1 MENKTKELKNLD
13 VFELGKDTYNFH
25 YNNLK
30 ASKKS
35 LKNYITIIDLFTKS
49 IKDHLDSIKK
59 VFKETKKYIPGDKPY
74 NYLTKFEI
82 LMKIHYNNNKK
93 FLEMFSSSFDTLKKS
108 INNVMN
114 NIGDYLSFSQKLAI
128 NIKNTSES
136 YFPKY
141 DKLIESLEETEIAII
156 EEYTKK
162 KYRIVLNKQK
172 NKDKDKDKCAKES
185 LVLERDYLNSEEEI
199 KEKANNYIDEYNNNL
214 KSIKPKMN
222 NLNEDTKN
230 EIKNIFEKMKN
241 NYSNLINS
249 LDNESNIITNIDNN
263 DIFKK
268 EAGEFLNYRI
278 KKDENCEILKIINLD
293 KYAVKIAN
301 QEEKNLIE
309 NENFKAVPKHKKLT
323 KTLTYTNEDI
333 YNMVKIFYDYS
344 FEMVDKD
351 KYSLEKEK
359 NKILISKLLGKVLH
373 YNFET
378 HENET
383 EVISEDNKK
392 KLLNLVFSND
402 EYIIKFLVT
411 LNNYRATGRYEM
423 SNDTFNNIKLVFDRI
438 ADKLLIQKNKRMS
451 CFLIILSQTFYVMK
465 DGSKYFLQKEVK
477 NKEFFRSVEFWK
489 DYLEDLIIQELE
501 KFEEESKRNSIVYS
515 EERKNKKINDIIFS
529 KIASLITS
537 LNGFELERDKI
548 DNILKPLMDK
558 YKLPEDLKESI
569 FSLINAKK

>member
-423 SNDTFNNIKLVFDRI
+423 SNDTFNNIKLVFDKI

-558 YKLPEDLKESI
+558 YKLPEDLKESV

>member
-128 NIKNTSES
+128 NIKNTSEI

-301 QEEKNLIE
+301 EEEKNLIE
-309 NENFKAVPKHKKLT
+309 NENFKAIPKHKKLT

-359 NKILISKLLGKVLH
+359 NKILMSKLLGKVLH

-515 EERKNKKINDIIFS
+515 EERKNKKINDILFS
-529 KIASLITS
+529 KIVSLITS

-569 FSLINAKK
+569 FSLINEKK

>member
-82 LMKIHYNNNKK
+82 LIKIHYNNNKK

-423 SNDTFNNIKLVFDRI
+423 SNDTFNNIKLVFDKI

>member
-128 NIKNTSES
+128 NIKNTSEI

-301 QEEKNLIE
+301 EEEKNLIE
-309 NENFKAVPKHKKLT
+309 NENFKAVPKNKKLT

-383 EVISEDNKK
+383 EAISEDNKK

-489 DYLEDLIIQELE
+489 DHSEDLIIQELE

-515 EERKNKKINDIIFS
+515 EERKNKKINDILFS

>member
-128 NIKNTSES
+128 NIKNTSEI

>member
-1 MENKTKELKNLD
+1 
-13 VFELGKDTYNFH
+13 
-25 YNNLK
+25 
-30 ASKKS
+30 
-35 LKNYITIIDLFTKS
+35 
-49 IKDHLDSIKK
+49 
-59 VFKETKKYIPGDKPY
+59 
-74 NYLTKFEI
+74 
-82 LMKIHYNNNKK
+82 
-93 FLEMFSSSFDTLKKS
+93 MFSSSFDTLKKS

-128 NIKNTSES
+128 NIKNTSEI

-301 QEEKNLIE
+301 EEEKNLIE
-309 NENFKAVPKHKKLT
+309 NENFKAIPKHKKLT

-423 SNDTFNNIKLVFDRI
+423 SNDTFNNIKLVFDKI

-489 DYLEDLIIQELE
+489 DYLEDLIIQEL
-501 KFEEESKRNSIVYS
+501 
-515 EERKNKKINDIIFS
+515 
-529 KIASLITS
+529 
-537 LNGFELERDKI
+537 
-548 DNILKPLMDK
+548 
-558 YKLPEDLKESI
+558 
-569 FSLINAKK
+569 

>member
-128 NIKNTSES
+128 NIKNTSEI

-309 NENFKAVPKHKKLT
+309 NENFKAIPKHKKLT

-423 SNDTFNNIKLVFDRI
+423 SNDTFNNIKLVFDKI

-515 EERKNKKINDIIFS
+515 EERKNKKINDILFS

>member
-93 FLEMFSSSFDTLKKS
+93 FLEMYSSSFDTLKKS

-128 NIKNTSES
+128 NIKNTSEI

-423 SNDTFNNIKLVFDRI
+423 SNDTFNNIKLVFDKI

-558 YKLPEDLKESI
+558 YKLPEDLKESV

>member
-423 SNDTFNNIKLVFDRI
+423 SNDTFNNIKLVFDKI

-489 DYLEDLIIQELE
+489 DHSEDLIIQELE

>member
-93 FLEMFSSSFDTLKKS
+93 FLEMYSSSFDTLKKS

-423 SNDTFNNIKLVFDRI
+423 SNDTFNNIKLVFDKI

-489 DYLEDLIIQELE
+489 DHSEDLIIQELE

>member
-128 NIKNTSES
+128 NIKNTSEI

-423 SNDTFNNIKLVFDRI
+423 SNDTFNNIKLVFDKI

>member
-128 NIKNTSES
+128 NIKNTSEI

-301 QEEKNLIE
+301 EEEKNLIE
-309 NENFKAVPKHKKLT
+309 NENFKAVPKNKKLT

-423 SNDTFNNIKLVFDRI
+423 SNDTFNNIKLVFDKI

>member
-423 SNDTFNNIKLVFDRI
+423 SNDTFNNIKLVFDKI

>member
-128 NIKNTSES
+128 NIKNTSEI

-162 KYRIVLNKQK
+162 KYRKVLNKQK

-301 QEEKNLIE
+301 EEEKNLIE

-423 SNDTFNNIKLVFDRI
+423 SNDTFNNIKLVFDKI

-515 EERKNKKINDIIFS
+515 EERKNKKINDILFS